1 MSNCYDINIKQNYW
15 ECSDTFEDMLKKKK
29 QFEKQVKY
37 HLDYFEKISTKEKFQ
52 KEWNEIYGDIST

>member
-15 ECSDTFEDMLKKKK
+15 EFSDTFEDMLKKKK
-29 QFEKQVKY
+29 QFEKQVKH
-37 HLDYFEKISTKEKFQ
+37 HLDYFETISTKEKFQ